1 MEPTTTS
8 IRTFPNR
15 SSEGYFIKFGTA
27 YSALFVLMGGDAVR
41 YTIGWLGWGILL
53 GVLLIA
59 TLIQLF
65 RADWRATFK
74 RIPVPLTGLL
84 GLMLVGSIWSNYQL
98 VSLGAALV
106 QLATTAFALFLVA
119 AFDWREIL
127 RLFAGTLRVILIG
140 SVLFELYAALI
151 IQGPIQPF
159 FPNYSGSKP
168 PAVAFYWSQANLFTD
183 DRIQG
188 IVGNSNML
196 AYMAMIGLVV
206 FAIEVA
212 ANSTSRLVSIISFL
226 AAVPMLILSRSAS
239 IGFALAAV
247 VAAAV
252 VSIAAE
258 GKDRDTRHLYYR
270 IAWGV
275 IGTGALLVLT
285 YRAQIFSL
293 IGKSPDMTG
302 RTKIWKIVL
311 QLIDQ
316 RPLQGWGWSSYWVPW
331 VEPYNGLVVIHNV
344 PYYQAHNA
352 FLDVWMQLGIFGLGL
367 FLLLIGIT
375 FVKVWRLA
383 VRHTSPLYLWPILV
397 FVGIVTQN
405 LTESRILVEIGWVML
420 VLFAVKV
427 NEPADGLEP
436 LGRTPKRAR
445 LKRLASVSR

>member
-1 MEPTTTS
+1 MSEPITTS
-8 IRTFPNR
+8 IRVVVDR
-15 SSEGYFIKFGTA
+15 SSAGYRTRFGTA
-27 YSALFVLMGGDAVR
+27 YAALAILMGGDAIR
-41 YTIGWLGWGILL
+41 YAIGWLGWGIAL
-53 GVLLIA
+53 GVLLVA

-65 RADWRATFK
+65 RIDWRGAL
-74 RIPVPLTGLL
+74 RRMPMPLKALL
-84 GLMLVGSIWSNYQL
+84 GLMLVGSIWSNYQV

-106 QLATTAFALFLVA
+106 QIATTSFAVFLAT

-127 RLFAGTLRVILIG
+127 RLIAGTLRGILFA

-151 IQGPIQPF
+151 VRGPIEPF
-159 FPNYSGSKP
+159 FPNYSGDKP
-168 PAVAFYWSQANLFTD
+168 PAVAFYWTQGNLFTN

-206 FAIEVA
+206 FSIEVA
-212 ANSTSRLVSIISFL
+212 ANTTSRLVSALSFL
-226 AAVPMLILSRSAS
+226 AAIPMLLLSRSAS

-258 GKDRDTRHLYYR
+258 GKDRDTRHRYYR
-270 IAWGV
+270 VAWGV
-275 IGTGALLVLT
+275 IGTAALLVLT

-311 QLIDQ
+311 HLIDQ

-331 VEPYNGLVVIHNV
+331 VEPYKGLVVIHHV

-367 FLLLIGIT
+367 FLLLIGVT
-375 FVKVWRLA
+375 FVRLWRLA
-383 VRHTSPLYLWPILV
+383 VRHTNPLYLWPILV

-405 LTESRILVEIGWVML
+405 LTESRILVEIGWVLL

-427 NEPADGLEP
+427 QEPAENLEP

-445 LKRLASVSR
+445 LKRLAQR